1 MNFASC
7 PGCRNQIASD
17 AIVCPVC
24 GCKPAHRRLTRIL
37 KWSIALL
44 ILGWAVEHVVTQRLG
59 AHPAAAHHASQ
70 HRHA

>member
-1 MNFASC
+1 
-7 PGCRNQIASD
+7 
-17 AIVCPVC
+17 
-24 GCKPAHRRLTRIL
+24 LTRIL